1 VTVHHTR
8 RHTTRDEAILREIV
22 EPIENGDATAAD
34 YDIEAI
40 ATEVLEA
47 TDQGYTLKVDL
58 TTFWRIV
65 ARYAL

>member
-1 VTVHHTR
+1 VTVH
-8 RHTTRDEAILREIV
+8 HTTRDEAILREIV